1 MYRGKRK
8 QFRKRGGSARKPE
21 FTMINNVYENLSEL
35 VENYGM
41 TNVIQHLGYIAN
53 EKISREFAG
62 KIWYVVS
69 KPEER
74 EANK

>member
-8 QFRKRGGSARKPE
+8 QPRRRGGSARKPD
-21 FTMINNVYENLSEL
+21 FIMISNVYEDLSKL
-35 VENYGM
+35 VENYGI

-69 KPEER
+69 KPEEK
-74 EANK
+74 EINK